1 LKIIPKTKIIK
12 ELLLKFCQLVIFG
25 GINYL
30 KSEDYKMELKGKN
43 AIVTGGSIGIGA
55 TIAIELARDG
65 ANVAINYRKHDIEAK
80 EVAKEIEKLGRKCLM
95 VKADV
100 SNYNDAEDMFKKT
113 IKEFGKL
120 DILVCNA
127 GINID
132 RVIWKMSE
140 KDWDNVINV
149 NLKGYF
155 IYNKIAASYFKDQ
168 RSGKI
173 VNITSINGLRGKFG
187 QCNYSASKGGII
199 SLTKAL
205 AKELGK
211 FNVNVNAVAPGMVM
225 TEMAKKI
232 PTEFLQKAIDETVLG
247 RIATTKD
254 IANVVIF
261 LCSEKARHITGEVV
275 KVDGGQY
282 I

>member
-1 LKIIPKTKIIK
+1 
-12 ELLLKFCQLVIFG
+12 
-25 GINYL
+25 
-30 KSEDYKMELKGKN
+30 MEFKGKS
-43 AIVTGGSIGIGA
+43 AIITGGSIGIGA
-55 TIAIELARDG
+55 TIAIELAKKG
-65 ANVAINYRKHDIEAK
+65 ANVAINYRRHDAEAQ
-80 EVAKEIEKLGRKCLM
+80 EVAKKIEKLGKTCLI

-100 SNYNDAEDMFKKT
+100 TNYNHAEGMFKKT
-113 IKEFGKL
+113 IEEFGGL

-140 KDWDNVINV
+140 NDWDNVINV

-155 IYNKIAASYFKDQ
+155 IYNKLAAAYFKEQ

-211 FNVNVNAVAPGMVM
+211 FNVNVNALAPGMVM
-225 TEMAKKI
+225 TEMAKNI
-232 PTEFLQKAIDETVLG
+232 PPEFLQKAVDETVLG
-247 RIATTKD
+247 RIASSED
-254 IANVVIF
+254 IANVVLF
-261 LCSEKARHITGEVV
+261 LCSEKSRHITGEII